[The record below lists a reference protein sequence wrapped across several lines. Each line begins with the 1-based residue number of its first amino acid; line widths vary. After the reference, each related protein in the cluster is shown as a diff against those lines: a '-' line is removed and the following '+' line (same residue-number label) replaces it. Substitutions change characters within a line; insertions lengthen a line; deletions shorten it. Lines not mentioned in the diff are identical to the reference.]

1 MTVTTE
7 APSSF
12 MGAFHWRVWQIPD
25 VTDRYFHSREHVAK
39 VLAFTQPE
47 KRHVRTRWCTSLPD
61 GTDIF
66 SPWFADTIEPTVP
79 EPGYLD

>member
-1 MTVTTE
+1 
-7 APSSF
+7 
-12 MGAFHWRVWQIPD
+12 
-25 VTDRYFHSREHVAK
+25 VAK
-39 VLAFTQPE
+39 ALALAPLD

-66 SPWFADTIEPTVP
+66 SPWFADTIEPAVL

>member
-1 MTVTTE
+1 MTTATE
-7 APSSF
+7 PSP
-12 MGAFHWRVWQIPD
+12 MGAFHWRVWQVPD
-25 VTDRYFHSREHVAK
+25 VTSRYFHSREHVAK
-39 VLAFTQPE
+39 VLALAPLD

-66 SPWFADTIEPTVP
+66 GPWFADTIEPAVL